1 MNIQRIYAI
10 FEKDLK
16 DFMKNT
22 MLVFMPVIPVILAL
36 LYSRMGGGEELPLF
50 MVYLIVGITFSS
62 VTSACI
68 MMMMAEENEK
78 KTLRG
83 LVMSPATFLDIVM
96 GKSLVTA
103 LLTLIT
109 LGISLAVIGM
119 EPFLHVRPFIG
130 LILLFLFFLFLGI
143 GVGLFVKT
151 VGMTTAYLMPIMF
164 IFGFTPMIYF
174 LGLSEDSFALK
185 IAEYFPIP
193 QLMGMH
199 DTHSWLPL
207 GVVALWVVGAA
218 LFMYI
223 CFKRTRKDD

>member
-1 MNIQRIYAI
+1 MNAQRIYAI
-10 FEKDLK
+10 VEKDLK

-36 LYSRMGGGEELPLF
+36 LYSRMGDGEALPLF
-50 MVYLIVGITFSS
+50 MVYLIVGVTFSS
-62 VTSACI
+62 VTTSC
-68 MMMMAEENEK
+68 MMIMMAEENEK

-83 LVMSPATFLDIVM
+83 LVMSPATFLDIII

-109 LGISLAVIGM
+109 LGVSLAVIGI

-174 LGLSEDSFALK
+174 LGLSEDSLALK

-193 QLMGMH
+193 QLMAMH
-199 DTHSWLPL
+199 DTQSWLPL
-207 GVVALWVVGAA
+207 GIVALWVIGAA
-218 LFMYI
+218 LFMYV